1 MANHFN
7 IHRTS
12 SRVLRQ
18 LKLKTEHVLG
28 QRVDET
34 PNYQL
39 NVYFNSNSCQ
49 IFNSRYPTH
58 TFKRYTLYYNDV
70 DEVKILRSINQHVNL
85 LTNICIFYL
94 IASPNQELS
103 TRIEINCK
111 FHTGLFKP
119 ARSAH
124 TSEPSP
130 VKWSN
135 KPGYQRSSYASRV
148 CRFDKRSLT

>member
-1 MANHFN
+1 MFWGKELMKRLTINLMY
-7 IHRTS
+7 ILTQT
-12 SRVLRQ
+12 RVKNL
-18 LKLKTEHVLG
+18 
-28 QRVDET
+28 T
-34 PNYQL
+34 PDTPHIL
-39 NVYFNSNSCQ
+39 
-49 IFNSRYPTH
+49 YP
-58 TFKRYTLYYNDV
+58 TLYYNDV

-103 TRIEINCK
+103 ARIEINCK

-130 VKWSN
+130 VK
-135 KPGYQRSSYASRV
+135 
-148 CRFDKRSLT
+148 